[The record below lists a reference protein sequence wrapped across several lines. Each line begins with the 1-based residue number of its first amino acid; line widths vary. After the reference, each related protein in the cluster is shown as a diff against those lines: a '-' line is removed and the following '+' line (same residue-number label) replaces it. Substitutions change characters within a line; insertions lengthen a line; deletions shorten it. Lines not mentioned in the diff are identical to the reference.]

1 MEFECFFCQIT
12 VCTFEIQWFDRK
24 KIYVFWNLRNPILTT
39 YHLDLSRTKTD
50 VSCLISYHFSVKLP
64 NYALLKFFGNN
75 FCLLFQKAKKPNFD
89 DISFEIRPE
98 VDKSAVSDSP
108 ATVTTTIPTKNNDK
122 NNPESTA
129 TALSN
134 NTSATAAGKDSKDKV
149 NLLVS

>member
-1 MEFECFFCQIT
+1 MSVTRLLFFCQIT
-12 VCTFEIQWFDRK
+12 MCTFEIQQFD
-24 KIYVFWNLRNPILTT
+24 
-39 YHLDLSRTKTD
+39 
-50 VSCLISYHFSVKLP
+50 
-64 NYALLKFFGNN
+64 NY

-98 VDKSAVSDSP
+98 VDKSAVSGSP

-134 NTSATAAGKDSKDKV
+134 NTSATAAGKHSKDTV
-149 NLLVS
+149 FLSFPACF

>member
-1 MEFECFFCQIT
+1 MSVTQLLLFCQIT
-12 VCTFEIQWFDRK
+12 ICTFEIQQFD
-24 KIYVFWNLRNPILTT
+24 N
-39 YHLDLSRTKTD
+39 H
-50 VSCLISYHFSVKLP
+50 
-64 NYALLKFFGNN
+64 

-98 VDKSAVSDSP
+98 VDKSAVSGSP

-134 NTSATAAGKDSKDKV
+134 NTSATAAGKGSKDKV
-149 NLLVS
+149 NLLV

>member
-1 MEFECFFCQIT
+1 MSVIRLLFFCQIIM
-12 VCTFEIQWFDRK
+12 CTFEIQQFD
-24 KIYVFWNLRNPILTT
+24 N
-39 YHLDLSRTKTD
+39 H
-50 VSCLISYHFSVKLP
+50 
-64 NYALLKFFGNN
+64 

-98 VDKSAVSDSP
+98 VDKSAVSGSP

-134 NTSATAAGKDSKDKV
+134 NTSATAAGKDSKDKIRLNKPMV
-149 NLLVS
+149 DLGFTFL

>member
-1 MEFECFFCQIT
+1 MSVTQLLLFCQIT
-12 VCTFEIQWFDRK
+12 ICTFEIQQFD
-24 KIYVFWNLRNPILTT
+24 N
-39 YHLDLSRTKTD
+39 
-50 VSCLISYHFSVKLP
+50 HFC
-64 NYALLKFFGNN
+64 F
-75 FCLLFQKAKKPNFD
+75 LFQKAKKPNFD

-134 NTSATAAGKDSKDKV
+134 NTSATAAGKDSKDEV

>member
-1 MEFECFFCQIT
+1 MSVIRLLFFCQIT
-12 VCTFEIQWFDRK
+12 MCTFEIQQFD
-24 KIYVFWNLRNPILTT
+24 N
-39 YHLDLSRTKTD
+39 H
-50 VSCLISYHFSVKLP
+50 
-64 NYALLKFFGNN
+64 

-98 VDKSAVSDSP
+98 VDKSAVSGSP

>member
-1 MEFECFFCQIT
+1 MSVTRLLFFCQIAM
-12 VCTFEIQWFDRK
+12 CTFEFQQFD
-24 KIYVFWNLRNPILTT
+24 N
-39 YHLDLSRTKTD
+39 H
-50 VSCLISYHFSVKLP
+50 
-64 NYALLKFFGNN
+64 

-98 VDKSAVSDSP
+98 VDKSAVSGSP

-134 NTSATAAGKDSKDKV
+134 NTSATAAGKHSKDTV
-149 NLLVS
+149 FLSFPACF

>member
-1 MEFECFFCQIT
+1 MQFECFFCQIT
-12 VCTFEIQWFDRK
+12 ECTIEIQWFDK
-24 KIYVFWNLRNPILTT
+24 KKKSTFFE
-39 YHLDLSRTKTD
+39 
-50 VSCLISYHFSVKLP
+50 SYQLPGYYFSVKLL
-64 NYALLKFFGNN
+64 YTLLKFFDNN

-98 VDKSAVSDSP
+98 VDKSAVSGSP